1 MRSATPPL
9 RCLAEWYRP
18 AVTER
23 LVDEIVATLDA
34 ATAAVSAEG
43 TPVRLMLTL
52 AVPTDEVVYGLFAAE
67 SPDNVV
73 EACRRAGIPIARLS
87 TDVAA
92 RIA

>member
-1 MRSATPPL
+1 MTRATPPL

-18 AVTER
+18 AVTDG

-34 ATAAVSAEG
+34 AAAELSAEG
-43 TPVRLMLTL
+43 TPVRLLLTL
-52 AVPTDEVVYGLFAAE
+52 AVPTDEVVYGLFAVD
-67 SPDNVV
+67 SPDIAV